1 MCRRQDAASPTRVAR
16 AGWGVGALQRDVEEV
31 APLLHALVVADDAVV
46 LGAGL
51 LGLLTR
57 REGAVPGDQYVE
69 GECGQ
74 HGRRKLLAHTSLLPH
89 LCTHQGPLRSAGH
102 VLAPAE
108 RVLVWTG
115 GWRGGGG
122 PLRRV
127 RPGRRSQRRARRPAS
142 RRLSRCSPGS
152 PGTHRTR

>member
-1 MCRRQDAASPTRVAR
+1 MCRRRTRRVRPGLVGPGWRAR
-16 AGWGVGALQRDVEEV
+16 GLQRDVEEV
-31 APLLHALVVADDAVV
+31 APRLHALVVTHDAVV

-57 REGAVPGDQYVE
+57 SEGAVPGDQYVE

-89 LCTHQGPLRSAGH
+89 LCTHQGPLRSTGH
-102 VLAPAE
+102 GLAPAE

-115 GWRGGGG
+115 G
-122 PLRRV
+122 
-127 RPGRRSQRRARRPAS
+127 
-142 RRLSRCSPGS
+142 
-152 PGTHRTR
+152 